1 MDVSTTRTL
10 YWEGSSRQDLKTFP
24 LPVQKDLGVALYV
37 LQIGGKPP
45 SIKHWKGLGSG
56 VLELRETWMGDA
68 FRVVVMLP
76 GHKAIH
82 VLHAFQKKARPG
94 IRTPRQ
100 DRELIEKRWR
110 EVLSRGRLRRKNDDD
125 AE

>member
-1 MDVSTTRTL
+1 M
-10 YWEGSSRQDLKTFP
+10 
-24 LPVQKDLGVALYV
+24 
-37 LQIGGKPP
+37 
-45 SIKHWKGLGSG
+45 KHWKGLGSG

-76 GHKAIH
+76 GQESIH
-82 VLHAFQKKARPG
+82 VLHAFQKKSRSG
-94 IRTPRQ
+94 ISTPRQ
-100 DRELIEKRWR
+100 DRELIEKRRR